1 MIVLSID
8 RDAEGKSFFIKEEE
22 DLTAHR
28 HLHPHLLRQ
37 VRDQESKLLLNL
49 EKKERQRK

>member
-1 MIVLSID
+1 M
-8 RDAEGKSFFIKEEE
+8 KEEE

-28 HLHPHLLRQ
+28 PLHPHRLRQ
-37 VRDQESKLLLNL
+37 VRDQEGKLMLNL